1 MTTTAPP
8 KDEQIDAKF
17 PWWDGNWLTYEDY
30 KTRVELRADAC
41 KKEDLQYLG
50 PRLAAN
56 LTGRAF
62 DTLGDIQR
70 AELRKEDGWSYLLKF
85 LEGKRGR
92 AKVDLLGDMFN
103 EFFLKREAYRR
114 DGEEWPDY
122 ELRFRALVRKMD
134 RAVQEAN
141 MQAKIPSELYGW
153 FLLNIFMRF
162 HPSDAANLRG
172 KSSSYKMEDV
182 MEAVKIM
189 WSSGGLGSRDQESKS
204 KKTTTGSTY
213 IVGDE
218 PNDGE
223 EEEELPPPVDEE
235 MDEIQAWH
243 DEALVALAEDTSL
256 DGDVL
261 ANFREAR
268 RALDHA
274 KNARGFYPLRQP
286 GKGKGKGGGK
296 FSGKQ
301 GSYSRPSQPLPS
313 HADKICMRC
322 GKRGHIAQFC
332 PQRPDGQKGA
342 IGFVGFVDE
351 TKTTAVFDEEPS
363 QTSIPETVLVTLPAN
378 DVAPCLASETQDNV
392 AMIYA
397 LGKEM
402 KGRAIIDSGAS
413 DNIVGAE
420 TLQDLADCLGALD
433 FCPEHEIS
441 VDRDIHK
448 QFVFGNNATSA
459 GLGLTHINAG
469 LCGQQVPLEA
479 HMVEGGTPFLLSSK
493 FLYDVEATINF
504 KSGVAVFKKL
514 SNKQFKLERTPSH
527 HLMIPLTAFAGNE
540 PVVQGLFLQ
549 PGEEDVSVAEL
560 SEAAAA
566 DADPE
571 DPPVPDP
578 KGGQTAN

>member
-1 MTTTAPP
+1 MASSAPP

-41 KKEDLQYLG
+41 KKDDLPYLG

-70 AELRKEDGWSYLLKF
+70 AELKKEDGWSYLLKF

-103 EFFLKREAYRR
+103 EFFLKKEAYRR
-114 DGEEWPDY
+114 EGEEWPDY

-182 MEAVKIM
+182 MDAVKIM
-189 WSSGGLGSRDQESKS
+189 WSSGGLGSRDQESKG
-204 KKTTTGSTY
+204 KKTNPSSTY
-213 IVGDE
+213 VVGE
-218 PNDGE
+218 EAVE
-223 EEEELPPPVDEE
+223 EEESEEGTLPVDEE
-235 MDEIQAWH
+235 LEDIQAWH
-243 DEALVALAEDTSL
+243 DEALVALAEDTVM
-256 DGDVL
+256 DGNVL

-274 KNARGFYPLRQP
+274 RNARGFYPLRQP
-286 GKGKGKGGGK
+286 GKGKGKSGGK
-296 FSGKQ
+296 PSGHGK
-301 GSYSRPSQPLPS
+301 GGYHPRPSHPLPS
-313 HADKICMRC
+313 HADKVCMRC

-332 PQRPDGQKGA
+332 PQRPGGQKGA
-342 IGFVGFVDE
+342 IGFVGFMESPQEDVE
-351 TKTTAVFDEEPS
+351 LKVPSPSAEPAA
-363 QTSIPETVLVTLPAN
+363 VLVTMPAEISSCLTT
-378 DVAPCLASETQDNV
+378 DAPDDPS
-392 AMIYA
+392 MIYA
-397 LGKEM
+397 LGREM

-420 TLQDLADCLGALD
+420 TLQDLADCLGALE
-433 FCPEHEIS
+433 FCPEQEIK
-441 VDRDIHK
+441 VDREIHK

-459 GLGLTHINAG
+459 GLGLTQINAG
-469 LCGQQVPLEA
+469 MCGQQVPLEA

-493 FLYDVEATINF
+493 FLYDVDATINF
-504 KSGVAVFKKL
+504 RTGIAVFKKL
-514 SNKQFKLERTPSH
+514 SNRQFKLERTPSH

-540 PVVQGLFLQ
+540 PVVQGLFLHS
-549 PGEEDVSVAEL
+549 GEEDLSVTEL
-560 SEAAAA
+560 SESARSSESPK
-566 DADPE
+566 DATVPE
-571 DPPVPDP
+571 PE
-578 KGGQTAN
+578 GGQTAS